1 MKRNFR
7 FAVYVL
13 RFKDIV
19 FKFERYGRYNNYIAD
34 CRLLIVDWKNKNNQ
48 QPATSKQQMK
58 RARAR
63 LEREREMRLLVGA
76 TLCVVDRKRKIENR
90 KL

>member
-63 LEREREMRLLVGA
+63 LEQESE
-76 TLCVVDRKRKIENR
+76 K
-90 KL
+90 